1 MKKMKIFTALMLLL
15 LLGVACSVD
24 ISSNAPTAAGPTALA
39 DEGALD
45 QATPAAPAE
54 TSAATSPPATESA
67 DDATPASDEAP
78 AAQTPAEE
86 TPAAETPEAA
96 EETLP
101 PPAWAALEL
110 TGEVV
115 FIAYDDAQR
124 QHIYK
129 LDLETGALLSLFEA
143 PEGTLITDVAAS
155 PDGTQLVFA
164 YAPPVPEGEVQFG
177 FTDLYVMP
185 ADGSAEPAPILERTD
200 DTETFFNLSW
210 PMDDYFY
217 YAHFSPGVGDLGET
231 VYQSRVERYQIST
244 GVSEVL
250 ADVGTWP
257 RVSRDGTRLAYV
269 NDTNDMLLAD
279 VDGSNASVLIAGA
292 SFPAVDAPLFSLDS
306 SCLFFSAVE
315 PEQTLSWFDR
325 LLGVRVAE
333 AHNVPSDWWCQP
345 MEGGEAQRLTNLYEV
360 GMYGDIS
367 EDGTHVAFLTTNG
380 IHVMNPDGSGV
391 FRLLEIPATGTL
403 NWIWEQ

>member
-1 MKKMKIFTALMLLL
+1 MKSLKLLIVLVIFLS
-15 LLGVACSVD
+15 LGVACSVEMTT
-24 ISSNAPTAAGPTALA
+24 NAPTADDRQTAVV
-39 DEGALD
+39 DEGAPD
-45 QATPAAPAE
+45 EVTPTAPAE
-54 TSAATSPPATESA
+54 TPAATLPPATEST
-67 DDATPASDEAP
+67 DEATPAGDD
-78 AAQTPAEE
+78 
-86 TPAAETPEAA
+86 TPAAETPM
-96 EETLP
+96 EETPEATAESLP
-101 PPAWAALEL
+101 PPAWAALGL

-115 FIAYDDAQR
+115 FIAYDSEQR
-124 QHIYK
+124 QHIYN

-164 YAPPVPEGEVQFG
+164 YAPPVPEGEIQFG

-185 ADGSAEPAPILERTD
+185 ADGSSEPAPIIERVD

-217 YAHFSPGVGDLGET
+217 YAHFSPVTGDLGET
-231 VYQSRVERYQIST
+231 IYQSRVERYQISA
-244 GVSEVL
+244 GAVEVL
-250 ADVGTWP
+250 AAEGTWP
-257 RVSRDGTRLAYV
+257 RVSRDGAQLAYV
-269 NDTNDMLLAD
+269 NNTNDMMLANA
-279 VDGSNASVLIAGA
+279 DGSDATILIPGA
-292 SFPAVDAPLFSLDS
+292 NFPAVDAPLFTLDN

-325 LLGVRVAE
+325 LLGVRIAE

-345 MEGGEAQRLTNLYEV
+345 TAGGEAQRLTNLYEV

-367 EDGTHVAFLTTNG
+367 EDGAYVAFLTTNG